1 MAAVVAAAMLAAG
14 PALAAG
20 IAYAAPSN
28 PQVEFSGGSV
38 LNMVVC
44 KSQPSTSTL
53 TVQAETSVS
62 FANRLGQTASL
73 RINGRQVSQVG
84 ANQAVPVRFHYGP
97 VSVSMSVPC
106 NVGVVEQFG
115 SVTVNVT
122 KASTAAAASSTG
134 GSTTAVQGVAT
145 QGAGRAPAA
154 DRAAAAAAGR
164 PAATKSPAAAG
175 SPSASAAGDATI
187 WGQGGL
193 LDQSQPP
200 LAKDL
205 NAGTNPTLADG
216 AAPADVGEV
225 VPASGTPRRT
235 PSGLLA
241 LIAAVLTIGV
251 GVAGIRSLMAGRATR
266 VQFA

>member
-1 MAAVVAAAMLAAG
+1 MAAVVAAALLAAG

-20 IAYAAPSN
+20 IAYAAPSK
-28 PQVEFSGGSV
+28 QVEFSGGSV

-44 KSQPSTSTL
+44 KSQPSVSTL
-53 TVQAETSVS
+53 TVPAETSVS
-62 FANRLGQTASL
+62 FANRLSQTASL
-73 RINGRQVSQVG
+73 LINGSQVATVG
-84 ANQAVPVRFHYGP
+84 ANQEVPVRFHFGP

-106 NVGVVEQFG
+106 NVGVVKQFG
-115 SVTVNVT
+115 SVVVNVT
-122 KASTAAAASSTG
+122 KPSTTTATSSSG

-145 QGAGRAPAA
+145 QGAGRASAA

-164 PAATKSPAAAG
+164 PAGAKSPAAAV
-175 SPSASAAGDATI
+175 SPSASAAEDATI

-205 NAGTNPTLADG
+205 NAGTNPALADG
-216 AAPADVGEV
+216 AAPADVGAV

-266 VQFA
+266 ARFA